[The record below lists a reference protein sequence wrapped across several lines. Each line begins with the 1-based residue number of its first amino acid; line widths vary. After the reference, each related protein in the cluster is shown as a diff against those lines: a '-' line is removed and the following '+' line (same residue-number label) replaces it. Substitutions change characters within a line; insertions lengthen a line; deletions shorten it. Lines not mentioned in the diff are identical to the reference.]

1 MWWVTIN
8 LEEMFF
14 IKEKKNYLGRKKK
27 KNPTNLPRP
36 TISLRILIVNEPSGF
51 EIFLSS
57 VYPTEKMKKIKIKM
71 IRWRYWKLNHSP
83 HCRGFQISD
92 KMSCLLLWEKYFF
105 VILSSLKNTKYDIY
119 LHLYSTIKH
128 KDCCTL
134 RYIFSF
140 IR

>member
-1 MWWVTIN
+1 
-8 LEEMFF
+8 MFF

-71 IRWRYWKLNHSP
+71 IR
-83 HCRGFQISD
+83 
-92 KMSCLLLWEKYFF
+92 
-105 VILSSLKNTKYDIY
+105 
-119 LHLYSTIKH
+119 
-128 KDCCTL
+128 
-134 RYIFSF
+134 
-140 IR
+140 